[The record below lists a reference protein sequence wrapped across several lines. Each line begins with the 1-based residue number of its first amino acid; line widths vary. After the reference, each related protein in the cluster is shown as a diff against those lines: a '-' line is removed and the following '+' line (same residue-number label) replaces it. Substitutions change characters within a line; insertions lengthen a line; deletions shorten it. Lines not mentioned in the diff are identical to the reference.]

1 MDMRATNVEADTA
14 PSRRRLRQAFAILA
28 LQSLAGAFF
37 VMDSIAD
44 VELAPGGAL
53 SGLSGLEIAVAVAL
67 VAAVVMGAVL
77 TRQLF
82 FEARKRE
89 QVIAIARGALA
100 EVVTARFAE
109 WRLSGA
115 ETDVALFALKG
126 CSIAE
131 IAVLRGS
138 AEGTVR
144 SQLSQIYAKAGVTS
158 QTMFVALFVEDLLGV
173 D

>member
-1 MDMRATNVEADTA
+1 MDMRATNVEADAA
-14 PSRRRLRQAFAILA
+14 PSRLRLRQAIAILV
-28 LQSLAGAFF
+28 LQLLAGAFF
-37 VMDSIAD
+37 VMDAIAD

-53 SGLSGLEIAVAVAL
+53 TGLSQLEIAVAAAL
-67 VAAVVMGAVL
+67 VAAIVMGAAL

-82 FEARKRE
+82 FEAGERE

-100 EVVTARFAE
+100 EVIAARFAE

-126 CSIAE
+126 SSIAE
-131 IAVLRGS
+131 IAAMRGS

-144 SQLSQIYAKAGVTS
+144 AQLSQVYAKAGVSS
-158 QTMFVALFVEDLLGV
+158 QPMFVALFVEELLSV